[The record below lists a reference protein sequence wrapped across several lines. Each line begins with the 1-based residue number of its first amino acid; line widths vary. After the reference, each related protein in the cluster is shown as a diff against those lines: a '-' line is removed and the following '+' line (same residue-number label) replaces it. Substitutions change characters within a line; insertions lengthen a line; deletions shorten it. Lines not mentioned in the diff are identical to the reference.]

1 MNFSFASFYILLLE
15 DELPHCIPNN
25 MADHLLNPQV
35 SRRHLSPGSHNGLR
49 LDTRHTRPS
58 RADGY
63 DYKNVGRSPQR
74 MNTELS
80 SRPPAPKPSP
90 RSGITA
96 TAATQDAFQDLTLVE
111 SPEIQNDEAIYKI
124 GWKPAGSRRAR
135 VPDLEKGT
143 NNGALIATDGPKPPN
158 QAGSRSMG
166 VPSEG
171 NVSEARADAD
181 IKHIKLGWTLAHKE
195 AKREFV
201 LNVAAPVIGAQDA
214 DLQRRVLWR

>member
-1 MNFSFASFYILLLE
+1 
-15 DELPHCIPNN
+15 

-35 SRRHLSPGSHNGLR
+35 SRRHLSPGSRNGLR
-49 LDTRHTRPS
+49 LDTRPS

-74 MNTELS
+74 MGTELS

-90 RSGITA
+90 RLGITS
-96 TAATQDAFQDLTLVE
+96 TAATQDAFQDLTRIE

-143 NNGALIATDGPKPPN
+143 NNGALIATDGPKTPY

-171 NVSEARADAD
+171 NASEAHADAD
-181 IKHIKLGWTLAHKE
+181 IEYIKLGWTLAHKE